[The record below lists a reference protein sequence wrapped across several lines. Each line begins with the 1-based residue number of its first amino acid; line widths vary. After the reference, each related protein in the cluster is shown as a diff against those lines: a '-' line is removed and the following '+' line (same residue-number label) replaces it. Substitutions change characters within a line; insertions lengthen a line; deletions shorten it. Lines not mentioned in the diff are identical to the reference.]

1 MRRTIQFASLILA
14 LAVGAGAARAF
25 QSATLTP
32 EEEDKVRD
40 AQDPSERIKV
50 YVELEQTRLDRFDEA
65 RNGYEGADTDHGA
78 YLAQI
83 LGQYTSLIDEMKD
96 WIDDQYGRGGDMRE
110 GLKTLLDAGPKQ
122 LDELRGAQQTPGPYA
137 AAFQIS
143 LNNAMADMSD
153 ALDGAAKGLTEQQK
167 KFGEL
172 KQQEKVDAKEAK
184 QRRKEEEKKNQQEK
198 KLLKKMEKK
207 QKKDEGP
214 NLI

>member
-1 MRRTIQFASLILA
+1 MRRAIQAASVILA
-14 LAVGAGAARAF
+14 LVLGASAARAF
-25 QSATLTP
+25 QSAALTP

-50 YVELEQTRLDRFDEA
+50 YIEFEQTRLDRLAEA
-65 RNGYEGADTDHGA
+65 HGGYEGADTDHGA
-78 YLAQI
+78 YLARL

-96 WIDDQYGRGGDMRE
+96 WIDDQYDRGGDMRA

-122 LDELRGAQQTPGPYA
+122 LDELRGIQQSPGPYA
-137 AAFQIS
+137 PAFQTP
-143 LNNAMADMSD
+143 LNNAIADMSD
-153 ALDGAAKGLTEQQK
+153 ALDGAAKGLSEQEK

-172 KQQEKVDAKEAK
+172 KREEKVDAREAK
-184 QRRKEEEKKNQQEK
+184 QRRKEEEKRNREEK

-214 NLI
+214 DLN